1 LDNPKSA
8 LKTELRRTITARIT
22 ALDPDLRR
30 SEENSLI
37 ATFPDLP
44 GFASAQTIL
53 LYCSA
58 FPEEIATGELFTLS
72 YAMGKS
78 VVCPRVDRSSR
89 TLRLYRVT
97 NPAHDLTPGI
107 RGIPEPRPDLLEVQP
122 RELDWALVPGLAFDN
137 RGFRLGRGAGH
148 YDRLLPLLR
157 PDAPCWA
164 LCLSC
169 QVVEALPVEPHDAP
183 LDGFLCPDK
192 VVRGSRRTSHTLTAA
207 ETTGPK
213 PEHNQTGQPVSRP

>member
-1 LDNPKSA
+1 MNSFSVFSVVKS
-8 LKTELRRTITARIT
+8 ELRRTITARIA
-22 ALDPDLRR
+22 ALDPGLRR
-30 SEENSLI
+30 SEEDALI
-37 ATFPDLP
+37 ATFPGLP
-44 GFASAQTIL
+44 GFASAQTVVL
-53 LYCSA
+53 FCSA

-78 VVCPRVDRSSR
+78 VVCPRVDRGSR
-89 TLRLYRVT
+89 SLRLYRVT
-97 NPAHDLTPGI
+97 NPADDLTPGI

-122 RELDWALVPGLAFDN
+122 GELDWVLVPGLAFDN

-157 PDAPCWA
+157 PDAVCWA

-183 LDGFLCPDK
+183 LDGFSSPDK
-192 VVRGSRRTSHTLTAA
+192 VVWGARRTTHSPLVL
-207 ETTGPK
+207 GDD
-213 PEHNQTGQPVSRP
+213 

>member
-1 LDNPKSA
+1 MNSISVFSVMKS
-8 LKTELRRTITARIT
+8 ELRRTITARIA
-22 ALDPDLRR
+22 ALDPGFRR
-30 SEENSLI
+30 SEEHALI

-44 GFASAQTIL
+44 GFATSRTIL
-53 LYCSA
+53 LFCSA

-78 VVCPRVDRSSR
+78 VVCPRVDRASR
-89 TLRLYRVT
+89 SLRLYRVT
-97 NPAHDLTPGI
+97 NPADDLTPGI

-122 RELDWALVPGLAFDN
+122 GELDWVLVPGLAFDN

-148 YDRLLPLLR
+148 YDRLLPMIR
-157 PDAPCWA
+157 PNAVCWA

-183 LDGFLCPDK
+183 LDGFSSPDR
-192 VVRGSRRTSHTLTAA
+192 VVWGSRRTTHSPL
-207 ETTGPK
+207 GLGD
-213 PEHNQTGQPVSRP
+213 N